1 MKKVFLGLSIF
12 VSTLLC
18 EELSQYEAVQKLN
31 DVSGRLIVEQQSIKN
46 DLAIIKSKLGLNG
59 KLKPSPSVD
68 EFQEL
73 KNKLEEVTSKL
84 ARIEEKLNYSDSQI
98 KVENIVSKDMSV
110 RNYVV
115 ATETLNVRQDASM
128 NARIVD
134 KYKIGREIS
143 GFDLNNGWIQIKN
156 LNYFLSK
163 SFVVEKSNIP
173 LTVEKNSF
181 IKSSPKFDERNN
193 IKLVKKGEELKAT
206 AKVMNGNWFIL
217 QDGSFINSNVI
228 KIK

>member
-59 KLKPSPSVD
+59 KLKPIPSVD
-68 EFQEL
+68 EFQEF

>member
-59 KLKPSPSVD
+59 KLKPIPSVD
-68 EFQEL
+68 EFQEF

-128 NARIVD
+128 NARVVD
-134 KYKIGREIS
+134 KYKIGKEIS

-173 LTVEKNSF
+173 LTVVKNSF

-217 QDGSFINSNVI
+217 QDGSFINSNVT

>member
-98 KVENIVSKDMSV
+98 KVESIVSKDMSV

>member
-1 MKKVFLGLSIF
+1 MKKVFLGLSIL
-12 VSTLLC
+12 VSTLLS
-18 EELSQYEAVQKLN
+18 EEVSQYEAVQKLN

-98 KVENIVSKDMSV
+98 KVESIVSKDMSV

>member
-31 DVSGRLIVEQQSIKN
+31 DVSGKLIVEQQSIKN

-98 KVENIVSKDMSV
+98 KVESIVSKDMSV

-173 LTVEKNSF
+173 LTVERNSF
-181 IKSSPKFDERNN
+181 LKSSPKFDEKNN
-193 IKLVKKGEELKAT
+193 LQLVKKGDELKAT
-206 AKVMNGNWFIL
+206 ARVMNGNWFIL
-217 QDGSFINSNVI
+217 QDGSFINTNVT

>member
-12 VSTLLC
+12 VSTLLS

-31 DVSGRLIVEQQSIKN
+31 DVSGKLIVEQQSIKN

-73 KNKLEEVTSKL
+73 KNKLDEIATRL
-84 ARIEEKLNYSDSQI
+84 AKIEEKSNYSDSQI

-128 NARIVD
+128 NARIVN
-134 KYKIGREIS
+134 KYKIGREVS

-173 LTVEKNSF
+173 LTVERNSF
-181 IKSSPKFDERNN
+181 LKSSPKFDEKNN
-193 IKLVKKGEELKAT
+193 LQLVKKGDELKAT
-206 AKVMNGNWFIL
+206 ARVMNGNWFIL
-217 QDGSFINSNVI
+217 QDGSFINTNVT